1 MWMIYG
7 ANGYTGEL
15 IARKAVEDGHRPYL
29 AGRDQAKVRPLAE
42 ELNLPWRVFDLSK
55 PEAVI
60 AGLEDM
66 SLVLH
71 CAGPFSATSAP
82 MVDACIANSTHY
94 LDITGEIAVFEA
106 IQARDKEA
114 QRANCVLLP
123 GVGFDVVPSDCLA
136 ATLAQSLPDATHLEM
151 AFCGDGGTSP
161 GTIKTMIEMLGDG
174 GRVRE
179 NGQIVAVPA
188 GHKQKAIRFSS
199 REEWCMTIPWGDV
212 STAYY
217 STGIPNIEVYT
228 AVPKRVAKI
237 ARLVNPLMALMKFK
251 PLQELLKRQVDKKV
265 KGPSE
270 AVRKKGITLL
280 WGKVSNASGDS
291 REALL
296 DVAEG
301 YQFTVEAS
309 TAIAYRLLDG
319 LDASGA
325 KTPSQL
331 LGANFVESLPGSKL
345 QVC

>member
-15 IARKAVEDGHRPYL
+15 IARKAVKDGQRPYL

-55 PEAVI
+55 PEAVV

-82 MVDACIANSTHY
+82 MVDACIATSTHY

-106 IQARDKEA
+106 IALMDRDASK
-114 QRANCVLLP
+114 ANCLLVP

-151 AFCGDGGTSP
+151 AFCGEGGTSP
-161 GTIKTMIEMLGDG
+161 GTVKTMIEMLGEG
-174 GRVRE
+174 GRVRIE
-179 NGQIVAVPA
+179 GEITKVPA
-188 GHKQKAIRFSS
+188 GHKQKVVRFSNG
-199 REEWCMTIPWGDV
+199 EQWCMSIPWGDV
-212 STAYY
+212 STAYR

-228 AVPKRVAKI
+228 AVPKRAARI
-237 ARLVNPLMALMKFK
+237 ARLMSPLMGLMKFK
-251 PLQELLKRQVDKKV
+251 PLQNFLKSQVAKSIE
-265 KGPSE
+265 GPSQ
-270 AVRKKGITLL
+270 AVRESGATRF
-280 WGKVSNASGDS
+280 WGKVTNASGET
-291 REALL
+291 REATL
-296 DVAEG
+296 DIAEG

-309 TAIAYRLLDG
+309 TAIAYRVMEG
-319 LDASGA
+319 RFEAGA
-325 KTPSQL
+325 RTPAQL
-331 LGANFVESLPGSKL
+331 LGANFVESIPGSTL
-345 QVC
+345 NIL